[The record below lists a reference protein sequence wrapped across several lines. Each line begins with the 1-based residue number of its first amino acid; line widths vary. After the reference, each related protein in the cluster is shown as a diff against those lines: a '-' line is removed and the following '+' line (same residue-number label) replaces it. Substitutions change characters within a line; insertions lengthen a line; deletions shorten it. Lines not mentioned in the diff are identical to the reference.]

1 VWYRVRRF
9 AESLNWLL
17 LACLLLL
24 MAAGWGLVLSA
35 AMPPNQEGPWPIPAF
50 AARQAVWAML
60 GLIALMAGA
69 MVDYHVLLRLGPW
82 LYAIG
87 LILLTLVLGVGHT
100 SFGARRWF
108 ALRGI
113 FMQPGEFTK
122 LGMLLV
128 LVRLAAGQA
137 RDPDPLRRRLFPRWL
152 PASLLVVAIPVA
164 LILGQ
169 PNLGTALLL
178 VLLALAV
185 WLVAGLPWS
194 LIAGSIAAAS
204 GVAPAVWSFLK
215 DYQRARILNFLN
227 PYRDPLGGGYTVI
240 QAVTAIGSGG
250 LTGRGFL
257 EGPQNRLQ
265 FIPKHHT
272 DFIVSVLGEE
282 FGWVGCLSIVF
293 VYLLLYL
300 EGLRIAHRARDYPGM
315 LLAVGIVSLLASQTL
330 INLGMNVGVVP
341 VTGLP
346 LPLLSYGGSSML
358 MACLLLGILLN
369 VGRQRRR

>member
-1 VWYRVRRF
+1 
-9 AESLNWLL
+9 
-17 LACLLLL
+17 
-24 MAAGWGLVLSA
+24 
-35 AMPPNQEGPWPIPAF
+35 
-50 AARQAVWAML
+50 
-60 GLIALMAGA
+60 
-69 MVDYHVLLRLGPW
+69 
-82 LYAIG
+82 
-87 LILLTLVLGVGHT
+87 
-100 SFGARRWF
+100 
-108 ALRGI
+108 
-113 FMQPGEFTK
+113 
-122 LGMLLV
+122 MLLV
-128 LVRLAAGQA
+128 LVRLAAGSG
-137 RDPDPLRRRLFPRWL
+137 RDPDPLRRRLVPRWL
-152 PASLLVVAIPVA
+152 PASMIAVIVPVA

-178 VLLALAV
+178 FLSALAV
-185 WLVAGLPWS
+185 WLVAGLPWL
-194 LIAGSIAAAS
+194 LIWGSVATAAGAAP
-204 GVAPAVWSFLK
+204 VVWSLLK

-250 LTGRGFL
+250 LTGRGFMQ
-257 EGPQNRLQ
+257 GPQNRLQ

-282 FGWVGCLSIVF
+282 FGWFGCLTLVF

-300 EGLRIAHRARDYPGM
+300 EGLRIAHRARDYTGM

-330 INLGMNVGVVP
+330 INLGMNVGIVP

-358 MACLLLGILLN
+358 MACWLLGILLN

>member
-1 VWYRVRRF
+1 MWYRVRRF

>member
-1 VWYRVRRF
+1 MWYRISRF
-9 AESLNWLL
+9 AGSLNWLL
-17 LACLLLL
+17 LACMLVL
-24 MAAGWGLVLSA
+24 MAAGWAFVLSA
-35 AMPPNQEGPWPIPAF
+35 TMPPVQEGVFPIPAF
-50 AARQAVWAML
+50 AARQALWILL
-60 GLIALMAGA
+60 GLVALLAGA
-69 MVDYHVLLRLGPW
+69 MMDYHVLLRLGPW
-82 LYAIG
+82 LYAFA
-87 LILLTLVLGVGHT
+87 LVLLMLVLGVGHT

-108 ALRGI
+108 AMRGI
-113 FMQPGEFTK
+113 FMQPGEFAK
-122 LGMLLV
+122 VGMLLV
-128 LVRLAAGQA
+128 LVRLAAAGA
-137 RDPDPLRRRLFPRWL
+137 RDPRPLRPRLIPRWL
-152 PASLLVVAIPVA
+152 PWSLVVVAVPVA

-178 VLLALAV
+178 VLSALAV

-194 LIAGSIAAAS
+194 LIAGSLAAA
-204 GVAPAVWSFLK
+204 GGIAPVIWSFLK

-240 QAVTAIGSGG
+240 QAVTAIGAGG

-257 EGPQNRLQ
+257 MGPQNRLG

-272 DFIVSVLGEE
+272 DFIVSVVGEE
-282 FGWVGCLSIVF
+282 FGWVGCLSLVF

-358 MACLLLGILLN
+358 MACWLLGILLN

>member
-1 VWYRVRRF
+1 MWYRFRRF
-9 AESLNWLL
+9 AASLNWLL
-17 LACLLLL
+17 LACILVL
-24 MAAGWGLVLSA
+24 MACGWALVLSA
-35 AMPPNQEGPWPIPAF
+35 TVPAAQDGPFPIPPL
-50 AARQAVWAML
+50 AARQAVWAL
-60 GLIALMAGA
+60 LSLAALLAGA

-82 LYAIG
+82 LYAAAI
-87 LILLTLVLGVGHT
+87 LLLTLVLGVGHT

-128 LVRLAAGQA
+128 VVRLAGVGW
-137 RDPDPLRRRLFPRWL
+137 RDPDPLRRRVIPRWL
-152 PASLLVVAIPVA
+152 PGSMLAVAVPMA

-178 VLLALAV
+178 FLSAAAV
-185 WLVAGLPWS
+185 WLVAGLPWA
-194 LIAGSIAAAS
+194 LVVGSIATASAA
-204 GVAPAVWSFLK
+204 APIAWSFFK

-240 QAVTAIGSGG
+240 QSVTAIGSGG

-257 EGPQNRLQ
+257 AGPQNRLQ

-282 FGWVGCLSIVF
+282 FGWVGCLAVMF
-293 VYLLLYL
+293 VYLLLFL
-300 EGLRIAHRARDYPGM
+300 EGLRIAHRARDFPGM
-315 LLAVGIVSLLASQTL
+315 LLAAGIVSLLASQAL

-358 MACLLLGILLN
+358 MACWLLGILLN
-369 VGRQRRR
+369 IGRQHRR

>member
-1 VWYRVRRF
+1 VPTF
-9 AESLNWLL
+9 AL
-17 LACLLLL
+17 
-24 MAAGWGLVLSA
+24 
-35 AMPPNQEGPWPIPAF
+35 
-50 AARQAVWAML
+50 RQAVWATL
-60 GLIALMAGA
+60 GLGALVAGA

-82 LYAIG
+82 IYGVAV
-87 LILLTLVLGVGHT
+87 ILLTLVLGVGHT

-108 ALRGI
+108 AMRGV

-122 LGMLLV
+122 VGMLLV
-128 LVRLAAGQA
+128 LVRLAAGGG
-137 RDPDPLRRRLFPRWL
+137 RDPHPLRPRLIPRWL
-152 PASLLVVAIPVA
+152 PVSLIALALPVA

-178 VLLALAV
+178 VLSALAV

-194 LIAGSIAAAS
+194 LIAGSAAAAA

-250 LTGRGFL
+250 LMGRGFM
-257 EGPQNRLQ
+257 EGPQNRLG

-282 FGWVGCLSIVF
+282 LGWVGCLTLVF

-300 EGLRIAHRARDYPGM
+300 EGLRIAHRARDYVGM
-315 LLAVGIVSLLASQTL
+315 LLAVGIVSLLASQTI

-358 MACLLLGILLN
+358 MACWLLGILLN

>member
-1 VWYRVRRF
+1 MWYRVRRF
-9 AESLNWLL
+9 AASLNWLL
-17 LACLLLL
+17 LACLLTL
-24 MAAGWGLVLSA
+24 MAAGWALVLSA
-35 AMPPNQEGPWPIPAF
+35 TLPSGQDGPWPVPAF
-50 AARQAVWAML
+50 ALRQAVWATL
-60 GLIALMAGA
+60 GLGALVAGA

-82 LYAIG
+82 IYG
-87 LILLTLVLGVGHT
+87 VGVMLLTLVLAVGHT

-108 ALRGI
+108 AMRGV

-122 LGMLLV
+122 VGVLLV
-128 LVRLAAGQA
+128 LVRLAAGGG
-137 RDPDPLRRRLFPRWL
+137 RDPNPLRPRFIPRWL
-152 PASLLVVAIPVA
+152 PVSLIALALPVA

-178 VLLALAV
+178 VLSALAV

-194 LIAGSIAAAS
+194 LIAGSIAAAA
-204 GVAPAVWSFLK
+204 GTAPVVWSFLK

-250 LTGRGFL
+250 LTGRGFM
-257 EGPQNRLQ
+257 EGPQNRLR

-282 FGWVGCLSIVF
+282 LGWVGCLTLVF

-300 EGLRIAHRARDYPGM
+300 EGLRIAHRARDYVGM
-315 LLAVGIVSLLASQTL
+315 LLAVGIVSLLASQTI

-346 LPLLSYGGSSML
+346 LPLFSYGGSSML
-358 MACLLLGILLN
+358 MACWLLGILLN